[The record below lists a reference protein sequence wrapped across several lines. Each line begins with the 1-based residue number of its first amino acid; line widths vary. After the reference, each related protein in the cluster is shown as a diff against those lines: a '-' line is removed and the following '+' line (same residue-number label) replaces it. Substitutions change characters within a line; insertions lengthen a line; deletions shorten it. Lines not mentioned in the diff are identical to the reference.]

1 MKRKALSD
9 SEQVHMS
16 LGSHLD
22 ELRRRVIF
30 ALIGVFV
37 AMCVS
42 LYFGRDMVSV
52 LVEPLNK
59 AQREAGLPPQTVVH
73 SVTQGFAIYMK
84 ASLIA
89 AMVLSSPW
97 VIFQMWQFVATG
109 LYAAERRSVYLL
121 TPLSTAMTL
130 LAVLFTYYLLLP
142 ICLSFFLFFSIG
154 FGPPGGEKPSIFDSL
169 TQASGK
175 AAITSKGEPPPDIAA
190 NKLAAEQLEID
201 GRVMTLPMVADD
213 PPEPVDGQIWLKVPE
228 MVVKVHVYGRTKVF
242 YSAVSS
248 LVSPWLELGAY
259 IEFVLMMML
268 GVVLG
273 FQLPVVMLIGAISGL
288 VEPEFLARYRRH
300 SIFVCAALGAVL
312 TPADPLSM
320 VVMATP
326 MYGLFE
332 LGLLLMRQVVKRRK
346 AREAAEAEDGS

>member
-1 MKRKALSD
+1 MERKALSD
-9 SEQVHMS
+9 PEQVHMS

-30 ALIGVFV
+30 ALLGIVV
-37 AMCVS
+37 AMGVS
-42 LYFGRDMVSV
+42 LYFGRDLVSI

-59 AQREAGLPPQTVVH
+59 AQRDAGLPPQTVVH
-73 SVTQGFAIYMK
+73 GVTQAFAIYMK
-84 ASLIA
+84 ASLIS
-89 AMVLSSPW
+89 AMVFSSPW
-97 VIFQMWQFVATG
+97 VIYQIWQFVATG

-154 FGPPGGEKPSIFDSL
+154 YGPPGGEKPGWFDFLS
-169 TQASGK
+169 QVSGK

-190 NKLAAEQLEID
+190 NERAAAALEID
-201 GRVMTLPMVADD
+201 GRVMTLPMMTED
-213 PPEPVDGQIWLKVPE
+213 PPAPVDGQIWIKVPE
-228 MVVKVHVYGRTKVF
+228 MAVKVHVFGRTTVF

-288 VEPEFLARYRRH
+288 VEPDFLARYRRH

-320 VVMATP
+320 VVMAAP
-326 MYGLFE
+326 LYGLFE

-346 AREAAEAEDGS
+346 AQEAGEADDAS